1 MNEHTLEKRKISVK
15 KESSKRHKNKNFL
28 WGWILIAPTAIGL
41 LVLNIIPVFQTL
53 LMSFQNVSTF
63 GTSTFVALEN
73 YLRLFSDAEFWQS
86 LRNTVIYT
94 GIQVPLTIVLSV
106 IAAVLV
112 NTKIRGVEIYRVI
125 YFLPMIAAPA
135 AVAMV
140 WRWLYNSEFGLINV
154 LLKYVGISANVQWL
168 SNPDVVLWS
177 VIIVGI
183 WSNIGYN
190 MILLLAG
197 LQEIPQ
203 EYYEAATV
211 DGAGKFR
218 QFFQITIPLLTPQ
231 LFFVVVTSVISALQ
245 IFDVIF
251 IMFDVTNPSLNK
263 AQSLVYMFFN
273 ESFVLNDKGY
283 GSAVVMVLVVI
294 IMIVTAIQLIAQK
307 KWVTYD

>member
-1 MNEHTLEKRKISVK
+1 MNEHVLEEKQTKMK
-15 KESSKRHKNKNFL
+15 KQTSKKNKNTYL
-28 WGWILIAPTAIGL
+28 WGWLLIAPTAIGL
-41 LVLNIIPVFQTL
+41 IVLNIIPVFQTL

-63 GTSTFVALEN
+63 GTSAFVGLDN
-73 YLRLFSDAEFWQS
+73 YIRMFSDAEFWQS
-86 LRNTVIYT
+86 LRNTLIYAV
-94 GIQVPLTIVLSV
+94 IQVPFTVILST

-112 NTKIRGVEIYRVI
+112 NTKIKGVGIYRVI

-140 WRWLYNSEFGLINV
+140 WRWLYNSEFGLINIA
-154 LLKYVGISANVQWL
+154 LGYFGIENIQWL
-168 SNPDVVLWS
+168 SDPNVVLWS
-177 VIIVGI
+177 IIIVGI
-183 WSNIGYN
+183 WSNVGYN

-211 DGAGKFR
+211 DGAGKIR
-218 QFFQITIPLLTPQ
+218 QFFQITVPLLTPQ
-231 LFFVVVTSVISALQ
+231 LFFVLVTSVISALQ
-245 IFDVIF
+245 VFDVIF

-283 GSAVVMVLVVI
+283 GSAIVMVLVVI
-294 IMIVTAIQLIAQK
+294 IMIVTAIQLISQK